1 MLKRTSPRAA
11 RHLQLKELKKVMMMS
26 FLLRLRKR
34 RRTKHKLTMRV
45 VLLRPR
51 RSKKLVPAG
60 KIQTLHHF
68 GPIEGL

>member
-34 RRTKHKLTMRV
+34 RRTKHKLTTDV
-45 VLLRPR
+45 Y
-51 RSKKLVPAG
+51 
-60 KIQTLHHF
+60 F
-68 GPIEGL
+68 PILFL